1 MTIKKSLILSYLAV
15 CIFPFLMTLFVLIS
29 ALGGLYFY
37 AQSGNHIMAESDF
50 QFSVVSKVIQTSIFH
65 NLRHGRAP
73 EENQWAIE
81 MIDPIQ
87 TYVVLYEDDQ
97 PIYRYGNSA
106 FQYELLHAQEKGLEH
121 GITADP
127 DGQWSYSLTR
137 NDRYTYL
144 ERYDLHGHT
153 YYLYVLGKKPVARS
167 DAAIEKAFHA
177 TTRFIFVS
185 LIFFILLTSY
195 LLSRFIV
202 HRLLRPLNQ
211 LKTGAEEIQNGN
223 LDVHL
228 SYQGND
234 EFTPAIRAFNLMSAK
249 LAESLR
255 QKAADE
261 EKRKEL
267 VASISHDIRTPLTSI
282 KAYVEGL
289 LDHVANTPERQER
302 YLRVIQKK
310 ADVLERLI
318 EQLFLLSKMDLGEK
332 TLPLEHVNLSDFVR
346 NFIEENKQPWER
358 SGARF
363 AITASTDFYI
373 AANTLLLGR
382 ILQNLVTNSI
392 KYKIDTLVQIH
403 LTLQRQG
410 KQILLTFADDGPGV
424 PEEALDRLQEAFY
437 RTDKARSQTENGS
450 GLGLAIVDRAVK
462 LMQGTIAMQNAQP
475 HGLAIQITFPEEE
488 AHE

>member
-1 MTIKKSLILSYLAV
+1 MTIKKSLILSYFAV
-15 CIFPFLMTLFVLIS
+15 CIFPFLMTLFVVAS

-50 QFSVVSKVIQTSIFH
+50 QFNVLSKVAETSIFH

-81 MIDPIQ
+81 MMDPIQ
-87 TYVVLYEDDQ
+87 TYVVLYEDGT
-97 PIYRYGNSA
+97 PIYHYGNSV
-106 FQYELLHAQEKGLEH
+106 FNVDLEHAHEKGLEH
-121 GITADP
+121 GIEQDP

-153 YYLYVLGKKPVARS
+153 YRLYVLAKKPVNRS

-177 TTRFIFVS
+177 TTRFIVIS
-185 LIFFILLTSY
+185 LIFFIFLTSY
-195 LLSRFIV
+195 LLSRFII
-202 HRLLRPLNQ
+202 RRILRPLQQ

-228 SYQGND
+228 TYQAND

-267 VASISHDIRTPLTSI
+267 IASISHDIRTPLTSI

-310 ADVLERLI
+310 ANVLERMI

-332 TLPLEHVNLSDFVR
+332 ALPCERTNLSQYVRDFM
-346 NFIEENKQPWER
+346 EENKQPWER
-358 SGARF
+358 NGARF
-363 AITASTDFYI
+363 TLTNADNCYI
-373 AANTLLLGR
+373 AANSLLLSR
-382 ILQNLVTNSI
+382 ILGNLITNSI
-392 KYKIDTLVQIH
+392 KYKNDTLVQIH
-403 LTLQRQG
+403 LTLQ
-410 KQILLTFADDGPGV
+410 KEKEKILLTVADDGPGV
-424 PEEALDRLQEAFY
+424 PEESLGRLQEAFY
-437 RTDKARSQTENGS
+437 RTDKARSKTDNGS
-450 GLGLAIVDRAVK
+450 GLGLAIVARAVH
-462 LMQGTIAMQNAQP
+462 LMHGSITMQNVQP
-475 HGLAIQITFPEEE
+475 HGLAVQIAFPEENT
-488 AHE
+488 HE